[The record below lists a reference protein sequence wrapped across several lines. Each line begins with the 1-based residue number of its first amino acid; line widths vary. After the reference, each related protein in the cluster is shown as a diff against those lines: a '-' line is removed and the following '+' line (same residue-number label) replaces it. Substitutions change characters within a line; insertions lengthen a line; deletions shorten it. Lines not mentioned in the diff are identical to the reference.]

1 MKKATVTI
9 AFDDEKLGA
18 LEFSLRK
25 EHSSV
30 QEHLEDALNALYEK
44 TVPEPLREYLDSK
57 AVPAPKPKRTAKSAA
72 PKTPNSEP
80 KPAAAVN
87 QNRVALPRQLFGA
100 RAADAAGCAGDERD
114 FFLHMQNLRGFPY
127 CLSA

>member
-1 MKKATVTI
+1 MKKATVTVT
-9 AFDDEKLGA
+9 FDDEKLGA

-57 AVPAPKPKRTAKSAA
+57 AAPAAVKPKRPVKPAA
-72 PKTPNSEP
+72 TKPQSSEP
-80 KPAAAVN
+80 KPAAVKEGN
-87 QNRVALPRQLFGA
+87 
-100 RAADAAGCAGDERD
+100 
-114 FFLHMQNLRGFPY
+114 
-127 CLSA
+127 

>member
-57 AVPAPKPKRTAKSAA
+57 AVPAPKPKRTAKSAV
-72 PKTPNSEP
+72 PKTPSSEP
-80 KPAAAVN
+80 KPMAAVVKEGN
-87 QNRVALPRQLFGA
+87 
-100 RAADAAGCAGDERD
+100 
-114 FFLHMQNLRGFPY
+114 
-127 CLSA
+127 

>member
-9 AFDDEKLGA
+9 VFDDEKLGA

-80 KPAAAVN
+80 KPAAAVVKEGN
-87 QNRVALPRQLFGA
+87 
-100 RAADAAGCAGDERD
+100 
-114 FFLHMQNLRGFPY
+114 
-127 CLSA
+127 

>member
-30 QEHLEDALNALYEK
+30 QARMDDALKQLYEQ
-44 TVPEPLREYLDSK
+44 TVPEAVREYLDSK

-72 PKTPNSEP
+72 PKMPSNEP
-80 KPAAAVN
+80 KAMAAVVKEGN
-87 QNRVALPRQLFGA
+87 
-100 RAADAAGCAGDERD
+100 
-114 FFLHMQNLRGFPY
+114 
-127 CLSA
+127 

>member
-1 MKKATVTI
+1 MEKVNITL

-44 TVPEPLREYLDSK
+44 TVPEPVREYLDS
-57 AVPAPKPKRTAKSAA
+57 RAA
-72 PKTPNSEP
+72 PAARPRRPAGPAKPQPREEP
-80 KPAAAVN
+80 PSVLAS
-87 QNRVALPRQLFGA
+87 P
-100 RAADAAGCAGDERD
+100 DAPEKAGG
-114 FFLHMQNLRGFPY
+114 
-127 CLSA
+127 

>member
-1 MKKATVTI
+1 MKKATVTVT
-9 AFDDEKLGA
+9 FDDEKLGA

-80 KPAAAVN
+80 KPAAAVVKEGN
-87 QNRVALPRQLFGA
+87 
-100 RAADAAGCAGDERD
+100 
-114 FFLHMQNLRGFPY
+114 
-127 CLSA
+127 